1 MVAHAVSALLAL
13 AAISAHAQAAVYRWI
28 AAQKERCEHPA
39 FEEREAVRRE
49 PRETVVQQWADH
61 LAVAES
67 GRRTL
72 DALAPTIE
80 RWLER
85 PHGYLSFHL
94 VQVLTG
100 HGCFGSYL
108 HRIGREETPSCHAC
122 RGGAED
128 TAHHT
133 LAVCAAWAPQ
143 RNTLIAAVG
152 RDLVL
157 PSIVKAMLDSNEAW
171 VAMASFCEDVMCQK
185 EAAERERED
194 DPNAP
199 SLRRRHYYDDC
210 K

>member
-1 MVAHAVSALLAL
+1 MRLGITPPWELEAHV
-13 AAISAHAQAAVYRWI
+13 QAAVYRWM
-28 AAQKERCEHPA
+28 AAQKERGEHPA

-49 PRETVVQQWADH
+49 ARETVVQQWADH

-67 GRRTL
+67 GRRTS
-72 DALAPTIE
+72 DARADH
-80 RWLER
+80 RK
-85 PHGYLSFHL
+85 
-94 VQVLTG
+94 VLTG

-108 HRIGREETPSCHAC
+108 HRIRREETPSCHAC

-152 RDLVL
+152 RDLVV

-171 VAMASFCEDVMCQK
+171 VAMASFCKDVMSQK

-199 SLRRRHYYDDC
+199 SLRRRRRG
-210 K
+210 